1 LIRPLRSW
9 SLLVALAAWSCG
21 RGPSATTAGA
31 PLVLISVD
39 TLRADR
45 LPVYGYRKVQ
55 APALDALARDSVVF
69 ERAYSHYPVTL
80 PSHSTLFTGLLPPQ
94 HGVRNNVGYGLDDKH
109 LTLAE
114 RMKAAGYRTAG
125 VVSSMVLRADT
136 GIAQGFDSYEGPSTR
151 RSRTPSH
158 AFPQTQGAA
167 SVEKALRVLEG
178 VKPGER
184 FFLFLHLFD
193 PHAPYDPPE
202 PFKTEYRERPY
213 DGEVAYTDSLIG
225 RLVEALKRRGL
236 YDPALLLFLS
246 DHGEGLL
253 DHGEQEHGIFLY
265 REALHVPLML
275 KLPKQRQAGE
285 RVLVPVG
292 LIDVVPTLVELL
304 DLPAPPAAAPL
315 PGVPLLSTK
324 TAVERV
330 LYAESFFGREQY
342 GFSELRSAIRGT
354 AHFIEAPKAELFDL
368 AADPQE
374 RTNLL
379 PKKAV
384 PPGLQ
389 DALAAV
395 GTGVA
400 STRQV
405 KREDQERL
413 AALGYVGGPGG
424 GMERRF
430 DLPDPKD
437 HVAQVAELWSL
448 IEKLGKTDSLEPE
461 LRVKQLLK
469 ELKIEREFLSRTI
482 AHNLLKAGRPK
493 AAREVLLRFEGSKD
507 AATQLVLGEVLATL
521 GQPQPAERLFREV
534 LAREPDNPDACK
546 NMGILLLAV
555 GKTGEARGWLQKALQ
570 VDPELAEA
578 WNGLGVVLAQAGDR
592 AGAAD
597 AWRKAVLA
605 DPALADAW
613 FNLGVTLLEGGDR
626 AGAAQALRRY
636 LPLAR
641 GTDKAKA
648 EALLRRLG

>member
-1 LIRPLRSW
+1 
-9 SLLVALAAWSCG
+9 
-21 RGPSATTAGA
+21 
-31 PLVLISVD
+31 
-39 TLRADR
+39 
-45 LPVYGYRKVQ
+45 
-55 APALDALARDSVVF
+55 
-69 ERAYSHYPVTL
+69 
-80 PSHSTLFTGLLPPQ
+80 
-94 HGVRNNVGYGLDDKH
+94 
-109 LTLAE
+109 
-114 RMKAAGYRTAG
+114 
-125 VVSSMVLRADT
+125 
-136 GIAQGFDSYEGPSTR
+136 
-151 RSRTPSH
+151 
-158 AFPQTQGAA
+158 
-167 SVEKALRVLEG
+167 
-178 VKPGER
+178 
-184 FFLFLHLFD
+184 
-193 PHAPYDPPE
+193 
-202 PFKTEYRERPY
+202 
-213 DGEVAYTDSLIG
+213 
-225 RLVEALKRRGL
+225 
-236 YDPALLLFLS
+236 
-246 DHGEGLL
+246 
-253 DHGEQEHGIFLY
+253 
-265 REALHVPLML
+265 
-275 KLPKQRQAGE
+275 
-285 RVLVPVG
+285 
-292 LIDVVPTLVELL
+292 
-304 DLPAPPAAAPL
+304 
-315 PGVPLLSTK
+315 VPLLSTK

-424 GMERRF
+424 GLERRF